1 MEAHAVLRAASVDGG
16 ESIVAA
22 ESILVF
28 QTAFIGDVIL
38 TTPMI
43 RVLHREKKD
52 ALIDVVA
59 VPSGASLLANHPA
72 VHGTLVYD
80 KKGMDWGLRGALALI
95 RTLRRSHYDAA
106 IIPHRSL
113 RSGLICYLAGIP
125 RRIGFSTSAAKFLM
139 THVVEYHTERHE
151 VERNLSLLQ
160 PFQIFLPK
168 RELPQLFPSTIDRE
182 VVDMFLGNHP
192 TISPVNMI
200 AVAPGSEWVTKR
212 WLAEGYIEL
221 AKKLL
226 DEQFSVV
233 LVGGKSDL
241 VLCREIE
248 SAVGSPRLLNVA
260 GEFTLLQSAE
270 LIHRCK
276 LIVSND
282 SAPMHIGVAM
292 RTPVVAIFGAT
303 VPEFG
308 FAPLGE
314 HDVVVQ
320 TMGLPCR
327 PCSIHGGNACPI
339 KTFVCMRNIS
349 SDQVLERV
357 HSILSTMNA
366 EVSS

>member
-1 MEAHAVLRAASVDGG
+1 MAVEKV
-16 ESIVAA
+16 
-22 ESILVF
+22 LVF

-43 RVLHREKKD
+43 QVLRREKKD
-52 ALIDVVA
+52 VMIDVVA
-59 VPSGASLLANHPA
+59 VPAGAGILANHPDIQHA
-72 VHGTLVYD
+72 IVYD
-80 KKGMDWGLRGALALI
+80 KKGKDRGLLSALRLI
-95 RTLRRSHYDAA
+95 QTLRRFRYDVA

-113 RSGLICYLAGIP
+113 RSGLICFLAGIP
-125 RRIGFSTSAAKFLM
+125 RRIGFSTSAAKLLM
-139 THVVEYHTERHE
+139 TDVVEYRPDRHE

-160 PFQIFLPK
+160 PLQISFSQK
-168 RELPQLFPSTIDRE
+168 ELPRVFPSTSDHE
-182 VVDMFLGNHP
+182 VVDALLRNHP
-192 TISPVNMI
+192 DVSPANLI
-200 AVAPGSEWVTKR
+200 ALAPGSEWVTKR
-212 WLAEGYIEL
+212 WLAEGYIDL
-221 AKKLL
+221 AKRILE
-226 DEQFSVV
+226 EQFSVV
-233 LVGGKSDL
+233 LIGGNNDF

-248 SAVGSPRLLNVA
+248 SAVGNSRVLNAA
-260 GEFTLLQSAE
+260 GELSLLQSAE
-270 LIHRCK
+270 LIRRCK

-314 HDVVVQ
+314 RDVVVQ
-320 TMGLPCR
+320 TLGLPCR

-339 KTFVCMRNIS
+339 KTFVCMRDIS
-349 SDQVLERV
+349 SDRVLEQV

>member
-1 MEAHAVLRAASVDGG
+1 MEAHAVLRAASGDGG
-16 ESIVAA
+16 ASIVAPQKV
-22 ESILVF
+22 LVF

-38 TTPMI
+38 TAPMI
-43 RVLHREKKD
+43 QVLHREKKD
-52 ALIDVVA
+52 MLIDVVA
-59 VPSGASLLANHPA
+59 VPAGASILANHPDIHRT
-72 VHGTLVYD
+72 VVYD
-80 KKGMDWGLRGALALI
+80 KKGRDRGLRGALTLI
-95 RTLRRSHYDAA
+95 GTLRNSHYDAA

-125 RRIGFSTSAAKFLM
+125 RHIGFSTSAAKFLM
-139 THVVEYHTERHE
+139 TDVVEYHPDRHE

-160 PFQIFLPK
+160 PLGISIPQK
-168 RELPQLFPSTIDRE
+168 ELPQLFPSTVDRE
-182 VVDMFLGNHP
+182 VVDTFLRNHP
-192 TISPVNMI
+192 DVSSSNMI

-233 LVGGKSDL
+233 LVGGQSDHTL
-241 VLCREIE
+241 SREIE
-248 SAVGSPRLLNVA
+248 STVGNTRLLNAA
-260 GEFTLLQSAE
+260 GELSLLQSAE
-270 LIHRCK
+270 LIRRCK

-314 HDVVVQ
+314 HDEVVQ

-349 SDQVLERV
+349 PDRVLERV